1 MKQHNLPRKI
11 PMPAIQK
18 KKLQKI
24 RQVCLASF
32 ISGLYGKVFV
42 VRSMLEVGTK
52 DPTFSSDG
60 STASLS
66 LLCRSVSPLHDKNF
80 CVNSNLVNF

>member
-11 PMPAIQK
+11 PMPAIRK

-66 LLCRSVSPLHDKNF
+66 LCQSDSPLSSF
-80 CVNSNLVNF
+80 YRVNSNLINF